1 MKKHYVLIDRKIW
14 DGDPEYDQLLGIMED
29 NQNVLLDSKIDGV
42 TVLTESDFCRQFN
55 KGKITSRKYE
65 LFTMEV

>member
-1 MKKHYVLIDRKIW
+1 MKTYYVLIDRKIW
-14 DGDPEYDQLLGIMED
+14 DGNPEYDQLLGIIED
-29 NQNVLLDSKIDGV
+29 NPNVLLDTKIDGV
-42 TVLTESDFCRQFN
+42 TVLTEGVFCRQFN